1 MPTTVYASEIH
12 QLARQIMN
20 PEDIKV
26 NGDTLYLRLTI
37 ESLQLV
43 IALRNRYPYA
53 TSQYVHLRE
62 LYQKQYWYEIMYCAK
77 GSEVIR

>member
-1 MPTTVYASEIH
+1 MPTHVYASEIH
-12 QLARQIMN
+12 QLATQMMK

-26 NGDTLYLRLTI
+26 KGSTLYLRLTR

-53 TSQYVHLRE
+53 TSQYVKLL
-62 LYQKQYWYEIMYCAK
+62 LYRNQYWYEIMYCAK
-77 GSEVIR
+77 AS